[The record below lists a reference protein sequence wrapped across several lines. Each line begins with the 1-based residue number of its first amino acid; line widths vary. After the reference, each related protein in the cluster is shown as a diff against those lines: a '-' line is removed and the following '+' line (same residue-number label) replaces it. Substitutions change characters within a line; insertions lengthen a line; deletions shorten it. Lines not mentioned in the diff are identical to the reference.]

1 MDRIKWGILGTGR
14 IAQSFAEGL
23 AILPNAELRATGSRS
38 HATADSF
45 AERWNIPKSY
55 ASYESLATDPEVD
68 AVYIATP
75 HSEHMANSI
84 QCLEVGKAV
93 LCEKP
98 LGMNHEETVEVYQ
111 AARDSGQ
118 NHMVAFTYRFVPGM
132 NYLRHLVQ
140 SGELGQIRH
149 TRFQRL
155 QDWGEGPIGWR
166 QYRDRAGSG
175 ELGDM
180 GIHRIDFAEDL
191 LGPIQAVCGALK
203 QVLPRDKNADG
214 TSCPPQDVEDWVA
227 WIAEFEGGTTGVF
240 EMGKLTRGHGPAG
253 DHDIAELNGSRAS
266 AAYRLHAPHEILY
279 AARGEPSAVRAVPE
293 EFLKRP
299 GSPRDPLE
307 GEPTQVFRYDQAW
320 EFVCAIR
327 EGRECCPSFYHGMRA
342 QTVADVII
350 DAAKDRRW
358 IDVQVVAA

>member
-1 MDRIKWGILGTGR
+1 M
-14 IAQSFAEGL
+14 
-23 AILPNAELRATGSRS
+23 
-38 HATADSF
+38 
-45 AERWNIPKSY
+45 
-55 ASYESLATDPEVD
+55 
-68 AVYIATP
+68 
-75 HSEHMANSI
+75 
-84 QCLEVGKAV
+84 
-93 LCEKP
+93 
-98 LGMNHEETVEVYQ
+98 
-111 AARDSGQ
+111 
-118 NHMVAFTYRFVPGM
+118 
-132 NYLRHLVQ
+132 
-140 SGELGQIRH
+140 
-149 TRFQRL
+149 
-155 QDWGEGPIGWR
+155 
-166 QYRDRAGSG
+166 
-175 ELGDM
+175 
-180 GIHRIDFAEDL
+180 
-191 LGPIQAVCGALK
+191 
-203 QVLPRDKNADG
+203 
-214 TSCPPQDVEDWVA
+214 A

-279 AARGEPSAVRAVPE
+279 AARGEPYAVRAVPD

-358 IDVQVVAA
+358 IDVPVVAA